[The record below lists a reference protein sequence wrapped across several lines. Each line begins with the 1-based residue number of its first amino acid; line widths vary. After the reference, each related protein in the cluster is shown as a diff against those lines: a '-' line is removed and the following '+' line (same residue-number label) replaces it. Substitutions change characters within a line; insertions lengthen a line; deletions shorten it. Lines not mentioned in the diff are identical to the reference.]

1 MTIAPYSI
9 ELTEEDK
16 KQIEWLTKNVIR
28 RPIPKKKRRRRKHQT
43 QDSKK
48 QDKDLEE

>member
-1 MTIAPYSI
+1 MTIVPYLI

-28 RPIPKKKRRRRKHQT
+28 RPTPKRKRRRRKHQT
-43 QDSKK
+43 QDSNSATKK
-48 QDKDLEE
+48 D